1 MENKKRSGKR
11 FVRGLE
17 VEESVAVEVAQSGAM
32 WLPLVAEQFFAGH
45 LRQEREA
52 RGMTQAAL
60 ARALTLRDV
69 PLSQSAIA
77 KLEREDDATR
87 RPIRLVEAAAIASFL
102 GRSLDDMITKVP
114 PESEQHR
121 AYLEARQAESDA
133 YHEVQAATR
142 ALADA
147 EAAAEA
153 AKATREAVEAA
164 WSDVA
169 EGDV

>member
-1 MENKKRSGKR
+1 MPMENTKRSGKR

-17 VEESVAVEVAQSGAM
+17 VEVGSDAERDISAGLAV

-52 RGMTQAAL
+52 RGLTQAAL

-102 GRSLDDMITKVP
+102 GKSLDDMITLPP
-114 PESEQHR
+114 PENEQHR

-133 YHEVQAATR
+133 YHEVLAARR

-147 EAAAEA
+147 EAAQEA
-153 AKATREAVEAA
+153 AKAAREAVEAA
-164 WSDVA
+164 WSKDV
-169 EGDV
+169 